1 MCNNTINGKITK
13 QITLNIS
20 LIQDGVTLTCFCYE
34 INVLMVN
41 FVITTF
47 LNIKSSP
54 DENDIILNK
63 DNVLFL
69 FINPLLI
76 MKVGHSVL
84 EFCVFGP
91 VNRLLEYRM
100 FMD

>member
-41 FVITTF
+41 FVIF
-47 LNIKSSP
+47 
-54 DENDIILNK
+54 DE
-63 DNVLFL
+63 VLQRF
-69 FINPLLI
+69 
-76 MKVGHSVL
+76 
-84 EFCVFGP
+84 
-91 VNRLLEYRM
+91 
-100 FMD
+100 